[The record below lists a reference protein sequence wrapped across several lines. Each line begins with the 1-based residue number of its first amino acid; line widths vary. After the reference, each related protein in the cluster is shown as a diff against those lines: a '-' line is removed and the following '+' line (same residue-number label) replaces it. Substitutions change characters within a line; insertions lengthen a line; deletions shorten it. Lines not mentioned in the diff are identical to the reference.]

1 MFYFDPI
8 ITFDVR
14 LWSWI
19 HRSWTGFSVS
29 DTTCREDLVLKI
41 KPVLFQTKNIQS
53 DKVHNYGH
61 HEWYVTH
68 LKWKLN
74 IKEIFQFLQ
83 FFKRFLV
90 MPNWQICEIIN
101 WYTALRIKIY
111 TTWKSII
118 SSYKICFQNYGQHK
132 RRFLRSRI
140 TSSTLVKFELSCH
153 GIPMLKLR

>member
-118 SSYKICFQNYGQHK
+118 SSYKMAVIDFEDIKGNFALKFSQ
-132 RRFLRSRI
+132 
-140 TSSTLVKFELSCH
+140 LVLSLCRT
-153 GIPMLKLR
+153 GFTAKGA